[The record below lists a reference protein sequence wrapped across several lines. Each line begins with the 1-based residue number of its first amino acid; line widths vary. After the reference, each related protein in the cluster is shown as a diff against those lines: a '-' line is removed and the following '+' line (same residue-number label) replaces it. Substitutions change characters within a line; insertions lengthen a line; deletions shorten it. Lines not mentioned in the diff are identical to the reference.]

1 MAVRPG
7 EIVIYLRVRA
17 VVCNVIK
24 EIGQG
29 RAKRVELIRFNLCS
43 EGSEES
49 ISAVQKVYSALIRT
63 LKRMKQKGRI
73 QFIAT
78 EQSFA
83 DRETESIFL
92 ANKYP
97 DLFESDPTAGESDKF
112 IFVKI

>member
-1 MAVRPG
+1 MSF
-7 EIVIYLRVRA
+7 
-17 VVCNVIK
+17 K
-24 EIGQG
+24 EINI
-29 RAKRVELIRFNLCS
+29 RALQSDAAITEIMYEIAAARVDGVELIRFNLCS
-43 EGSEES
+43 DGSEES

-63 LKRMKQKGRI
+63 LKRMKQKGSI

-97 DLFESDPTAGESDKF
+97 DLFESDPTASESDKF